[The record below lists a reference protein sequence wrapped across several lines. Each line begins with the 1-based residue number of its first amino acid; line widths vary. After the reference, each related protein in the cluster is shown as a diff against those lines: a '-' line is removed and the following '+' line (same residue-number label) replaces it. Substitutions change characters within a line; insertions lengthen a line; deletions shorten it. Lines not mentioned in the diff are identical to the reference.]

1 MQRCTQQKS
10 QSLWTIH
17 CLGHSCDFDYS
28 LFFIVIVAVLCFML
42 RVIWH
47 IHTDI
52 VYAICNKHLWSKQYH
67 YALGTLFTHE
77 NFFCSVKH
85 WLYSVRLWDTASCK
99 VRALYCSVSPGRGKQ
114 CSAPSPG
121 KEIMFRYKEAKK
133 KLSLRWTEDTDLP
146 YVWTSESKSAT
157 SNRNRREN
165 LMLLYFLLQL
175 RKRTQLQ
182 AFLFAEFLGKINT

>member
-1 MQRCTQQKS
+1 M
-10 QSLWTIH
+10 W
-17 CLGHSCDFDYS
+17 FW
-28 LFFIVIVAVLCFML
+28 LFVVFYCNRSGALFHAPRHMTWFL
-42 RVIWH
+42 

-77 NFFCSVKH
+77 NFFCSVKR

-133 KLSLRWTEDTDLP
+133 KLGLRWTEDTDLP

-175 RKRTQLQ
+175 RIRTQLQ